1 MLIDYILQE
10 ENFLTLK
17 RERQKG
23 TFPKSLLLCGK
34 DKLYLYEFARA
45 CALLLVDDKLDLK
58 SEAAQKTMLGANPD
72 VKIYPQKDKL
82 LVSDSE
88 EIVDESF
95 IKPIFS
101 QNKIFIV
108 REIENSMDSAQN
120 KLLKVVEEPSNNVY
134 LILTTT
140 NLELVLPTIRSRCNK
155 LELGK
160 LSDTVIEKELA
171 FKGEPSTI
179 LALADGSLGRAQ
191 ELAKMK
197 NLEALCQDAV
207 GVFAEMKS
215 SKQVLSQAKSL
226 LSSKNV
232 SLILEI
238 FSQIVEDLINIKCK
252 REVRLFAYK
261 SQLSAAQGEYTL
273 RALCE
278 ISNLINKA
286 NKELMY
292 NVNSTITLENL
303 LLNILEVKYLCK

>member
-45 CALLLVDDKLDLK
+45 CALLLVDNNLDMK
-58 SEAAQKTMLGANPD
+58 SEAVQKVLLGANPD
-72 VKIYPQKDKL
+72 VKTYPQKDKL

-140 NLELVLPTIRSRCNK
+140 NTELVLPTIRSRCNK

-160 LSDTVIEKELA
+160 LPDSVIEKELRL
-171 FKGEPSTI
+171 KGDLSTI
-179 LALADGSLGRAQ
+179 LALADGNLGKAQ
-191 ELAKMK
+191 ELAKTHT
-197 NLEALCQDAV
+197 LDALCQDAV
-207 GVFAEMKS
+207 GVFTNMKT

-226 LSSKNV
+226 SSSKNY
-232 SLILEI
+232 SLIFEI

-252 REVRLFAYK
+252 REVRLSTYK
-261 SQLSAAQGEYTL
+261 SQLCSAQEDYTI

-278 ISNLINKA
+278 ISSLLNKA

-292 NVNSTITLENL
+292 NVNPLVALENL